1 MLDILNGRTSPLL
14 LTAVLLL
21 GSCGLFG
28 ADDEGEEVEVES
40 YFRATLND
48 EETWNKRADGG
59 FSQQGPYLWL
69 SLFADSIYDDFHRE
83 RLSLSTPFEG
93 PGEYTLV
100 PVEYDTGE
108 GGIRTAGA
116 YFHESDDDAQVA
128 HYRATADSSANH
140 LTITSYDSA
149 RAIMEGRFRA
159 TVVVTE
165 DDRVSEFGEPPRR
178 RADTLR
184 FEDGTF
190 RVKLRDLRK

>member
-1 MLDILNGRTSPLL
+1 MLDILNGRTSPFL
-14 LTAVLLL
+14 LTAVLLF

-28 ADDEGEEVEVES
+28 ADDEGDTEEVES

-48 EETWNKRADGG
+48 EETWSQGGAGG

-69 SLFADSIYDDFHRE
+69 SLFADSIYDDFYRE
-83 RLSLSTPFEG
+83 RLSLAVPYEG

-100 PVEYDTGE
+100 PVEYEPYE
-108 GGIRTAGA
+108 GGVLFAGA
-116 YFHESDDDAQVA
+116 YFNESDDDAQVA

-140 LTITSYDSA
+140 LTITRYDST

-165 DDRVSEFGEPPRR
+165 DDRVSEYGEPPRR

-184 FEDGTF
+184 FEDGEF
-190 RVKLRDLRK
+190 RIKLTDLRK

>member
-28 ADDEGEEVEVES
+28 ADDDTEEEVEG

-48 EETWNKRADGG
+48 EAWRGQPDAA

-69 SLFADSIYDDFHRE
+69 AIGADSVYDDFYRE
-83 RLSLSTPFEG
+83 SLTLATPFEG
-93 PGEYTLV
+93 PGEYTLA
-100 PVEYDTGE
+100 PVEYNTGE
-108 GGIRTAGA
+108 GGVRTADA
-116 YFHESDDDAQVA
+116 SFYESDDDVQVA
-128 HYRATADSSANH
+128 GYHSTADSSANH
-140 LTITSYDSA
+140 LTITRYDST